1 MPRSQVP
8 GRRGQPGIIDST
20 QRLGTGSSQAIPVP
34 FGRPLPPTCWPNGTG
49 MGVPTPA
56 PGVGTFR
63 TPLTGAS
70 RARQS
75 GP

>member
-1 MPRSQVP
+1 
-8 GRRGQPGIIDST
+8 
-20 QRLGTGSSQAIPVP
+20 
-34 FGRPLPPTCWPNGTG
+34 

-70 RARQS
+70 RTRQGGLWAPLTSVRARRGERS
-75 GP
+75 GTKNPRTRSDSPAVQG

>member
-1 MPRSQVP
+1 
-8 GRRGQPGIIDST
+8 
-20 QRLGTGSSQAIPVP
+20 
-34 FGRPLPPTCWPNGTG
+34 

-70 RARQS
+70 RTRQAGLGPLTSVRIRRGERS
-75 GP
+75 GANNPRTRSDSPAVQG